1 MALNGSR
8 GCNCIAFAAFLCIWI
23 DFASCFLPTSRSKAV
38 PVPEMLTSMVGT
50 QRYVAPE
57 VLKGSYDFRVV
68 PRQAYEFIRIEDD

>member
-1 MALNGSR
+1 MPF
-8 GCNCIAFAAFLCIWI
+8 I
-23 DFASCFLPTSRSKAV
+23 CFDVPASRSKAV

-68 PRQAYEFIRIEDD
+68 PWCSIQ